1 MAHFRIPLLVVF
13 FIYSTQNAASQIDS
27 SGVTVS
33 KKSVNHRNIITRFF
47 EKQAQVRYIYQAA
60 INPNATA
67 VAWTADGAH
76 GSPEVYLSSLSNTD
90 SALCISAVSSAN
102 ERCNETEPQWS
113 PDGREIAFLSDAR
126 SHGQVQVFIA
136 NAATGAL
143 TNAQPLTQF
152 DGYVSHLK
160 WSPDGKS
167 ECALC

>member
-1 MAHFRIPLLVVF
+1 M
-13 FIYSTQNAASQIDS
+13 
-27 SGVTVS
+27 
-33 KKSVNHRNIITRFF
+33 
-47 EKQAQVRYIYQAA
+47 
-60 INPNATA
+60 
-67 VAWTADGAH
+67 
-76 GSPEVYLSSLSNTD
+76 SNTD

-113 PDGREIAFLSDAR
+113 PNGREIAFLSDAR

-160 WSPDGKS
+160 WSPDGKYLS
-167 ECALC
+167 VLYVEKASREPSPMAAENRAVGLINSTLNRDVQRIAVINRVTSNTQVVTPLNFYIF